1 MGHLRL
7 GTLPRTKKWKAAVEL
22 LGAGSSVEEIAEAA
36 AEASARDL
44 GKAQEDATFQYVT
57 QLLAE
62 LPLRARGPGFESYIR
77 ELGLA
82 ADSTTSVAGLL
93 AGIDRA
99 VDRRELRTGRT
110 SDIGAMAKAALLEA
124 LSERMRGRLPSLFDP
139 TATEVRRAL
148 ASFSG
153 GSEFAGLARDFFA
166 RLTYRSLDY
175 YLSRELANHV
185 GEGRRFASDADRTQF
200 QRALSEHVFEASR
213 IVEDF
218 AGGWYGKTVW
228 QRGALD
234 QETINGFVSYA
245 FKKLTSELARRR
257 ERA

>member
-7 GTLPRTKKWKAAVEL
+7 GTLAQTKKWQAVVDL
-22 LGAGSSVEEIAEAA
+22 LGGESTVEDIAEAA
-36 AEASARDL
+36 AGASARDL
-44 GKAQEDATFQYVT
+44 GRATEDTTFQFVT
-57 QLLAE
+57 QLLTE
-62 LPLRARGPGFESYIR
+62 LPLRARGPEFQAYLT
-77 ELGLA
+77 ELGFPTDTA
-82 ADSTTSVAGLL
+82 SSVPGLL
-93 AGIDRA
+93 AGIDR
-99 VDRRELRTGRT
+99 VIDRRELETGRT

-124 LSERMRGRLPSLFDP
+124 LSERLRARLPTLFEP

-148 ASFSG
+148 ASLSG
-153 GSEFAGLARDFFA
+153 GTEFAGLARDFFA

-185 GEGRRFASDADRTQF
+185 GEGRRFASDADRTAF

-213 IVEDF
+213 IVEEF

-228 QRGALD
+228 QRQALD
-234 QETINGFVSYA
+234 RAATDGFARYA
-245 FKKLTSELARRR
+245 FKKMTSELARRR